1 MRDVQSKKRLAGLL
15 LLWATSWA
23 LAQSPMSQWRLGKSA
38 TATRY
43 VGAQACAQCH
53 GDLVNRYAASAMA
66 HALAKAEAFPRDLPL
81 AFKLSEYEYKLERE
95 GEQVQYT
102 IARNGETFSA
112 PLLWTFGHGASGHT
126 FVLQHEGKFY
136 ESRVSYFTNL
146 QRLDL
151 TPGAPREIPSALAEA
166 IGQPLTNETALAC
179 FKCHSTP
186 SAATNAATLQEFTP
200 NVNCEACHGAG
211 ERHVALMRSQTKT
224 SKSDLAIFNP
234 AKLPADDLNQQFCGA
249 CHRSWLTV
257 MAMPNRGGI
266 ANVRFQ
272 PYRLANSK
280 CYQNPDDRRISCTAC
295 HDPHGALV
303 KDKPAYDVNC
313 LACHKGGVATLKAA
327 AKQRTAPA
335 CRDKKLRNCASCHMP
350 AIEPP
355 ELHYP
360 FTDHH
365 IRIVKTGEAYP
376 K

>member
-1 MRDVQSKKRLAGLL
+1 MAGFTLL
-15 LLWATSWA
+15 LAAGWTF
-23 LAQSPMSQWRLGKSA
+23 AQSPMNQWRLGKSPNA
-38 TATRY
+38 ARY
-43 VGAQACAQCH
+43 VGEQTCTQCH
-53 GDLVNRYAASAMA
+53 SDIVKRYAASGMA

-81 AFKLSEYEYKLERE
+81 AFKLGDYEYKLERQ
-95 GEQVQYT
+95 GEQVKYT
-102 IARNGETFSA
+102 IARGTETFSA

-126 FVLQHEGKFY
+126 FVLQHEGKLY
-136 ESRVSYFTNL
+136 ESRVTYFTNL

-151 TPGAPREIPSALAEA
+151 TPGAPREIPTALSEA

-186 SAATNAATLQEFTP
+186 SAGTNATTLDQFTP

-211 ERHVALMRSQTKT
+211 ERHVALMRNQTKG
-224 SKSDLAIFNP
+224 SKVDQAIFNP

-257 MAMPNRGGI
+257 MAMPGRGGI

-280 CYQNPDDRRISCTAC
+280 CYKNPDDRRISCIAC

-303 KDKPAYDVNC
+303 KETIAYDTKC
-313 LACHKGGVATLKAA
+313 LACHQGKSLAVKTPAR
-327 AKQRTAPA
+327 QRTAPA
-335 CRDKKLRNCASCHMP
+335 CRTGKQDCASCHMP
-350 AIEPP
+350 AVEPP
-355 ELHYP
+355 ELHYR
-360 FTDHH
+360 FTDHF
-365 IRIVKTGEAYP
+365 IRIVKAGEAYP